1 MNLNQANYYLIT
13 GKPNMVVGKMSIFRK
28 SDYLRDTVSITGR
41 KDNRIISKK
50 TKLPTQEKSK
60 KLFCRNCN
68 CRLRIFA
75 KICSQ
80 CGGNRF
86 QKTRRK

>member
-1 MNLNQANYYLIT
+1 
-13 GKPNMVVGKMSIFRK
+13 MSIFRK

-80 CGGNRF
+80 CGGTRF
-86 QKTRRK
+86 QKTSRK

>member
-1 MNLNQANYYLIT
+1 
-13 GKPNMVVGKMSIFRK
+13 MSIFRK
-28 SDYLRDTVSITGR
+28 SDYIRDTVSITGR

-50 TKLPTQEKSK
+50 TKLPTQTKTHSIY
-60 KLFCRNCN
+60 CRNCN
-68 CRLRIFA
+68 CRLKLFT

-80 CGGNRF
+80 CGGTRF